1 VKLGMLMAWKS
12 KAMNYLRHE
21 SMLSLRI

>member
-1 VKLGMLMAWKS
+1 MAWKS